1 LTISGFPHKRFL
13 EKMIVRVINKPLYI
27 YIYIIL
33 KKYRKDIVLIVGL
46 RGGASAY
53 LIELGQT
60 GLVSKGS

>member
-1 LTISGFPHKRFL
+1 
-13 EKMIVRVINKPLYI
+13 MIVRVINKPLYI